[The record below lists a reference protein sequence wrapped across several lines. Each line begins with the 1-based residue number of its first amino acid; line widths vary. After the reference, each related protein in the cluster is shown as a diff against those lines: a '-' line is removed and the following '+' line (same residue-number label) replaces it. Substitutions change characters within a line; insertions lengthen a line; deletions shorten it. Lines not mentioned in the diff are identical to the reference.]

1 MGKERFFWHD
11 LVAQSEIRARP
22 MPNEKR
28 LVALVGQF
36 WRSQQRWR
44 EKYDNK
50 MNEATE
56 QLVLQQQQQQQSI
69 TNATT
74 EEIRTNGTVGIPT
87 SIKKEKKKTNG
98 IKFGPKEFISPYA
111 ISFHKIKPAI
121 KMKRYER
128 LFYRSEKR

>member
-1 MGKERFFWHD
+1 
-11 LVAQSEIRARP
+11 
-22 MPNEKR
+22 
-28 LVALVGQF
+28 
-36 WRSQQRWR
+36 
-44 EKYDNK
+44 

-74 EEIRTNGTVGIPT
+74 EEIRTNGTVGIPAR
-87 SIKKEKKKTNG
+87 IKKKKTNG

-128 LFYRSEKR
+128 LFYRSEKRNPILHQQDCG